1 MSKIKIYIDLWP
13 IITYFSYWLTND
25 LAHSLLKIL
34 HHWNLAYCHSSETSS
49 VADDATC
56 DPPWRHHWHSGQQKF
71 YFVQMSLEAMPVHV
85 KVIRKIFSLTNKCM
99 MRTTIN
105 CRFLIKITLQF
116 VPFFRARFHLFFFFY
131 QVPNMHVFC
140 SSGGEEAEAG
150 RIRVG

>member
-1 MSKIKIYIDLWP
+1 M
-13 IITYFSYWLTND
+13 TYFSYWLTND

-116 VPFFRARFHLFFFFY
+116 VPFFRARFHLFFSFIKS
-131 QVPNMHVFC
+131 QICMC
-140 SSGGEEAEAG
+140 SAVQEERRRRQAG
-150 RIRVG
+150 RQDQSMLKREK

>member
-1 MSKIKIYIDLWP
+1 
-13 IITYFSYWLTND
+13 
-25 LAHSLLKIL
+25 
-34 HHWNLAYCHSSETSS
+34 
-49 VADDATC
+49 
-56 DPPWRHHWHSGQQKF
+56 
-71 YFVQMSLEAMPVHV
+71 MSLEAMPVHV

-150 RIRVG
+150 RITLCFQQEYLRLPKNLMLTLHDLTKKWPKMTSNDLKLKNYRTKTPTKI

>member
-1 MSKIKIYIDLWP
+1 
-13 IITYFSYWLTND
+13 
-25 LAHSLLKIL
+25 
-34 HHWNLAYCHSSETSS
+34 
-49 VADDATC
+49 
-56 DPPWRHHWHSGQQKF
+56 
-71 YFVQMSLEAMPVHV
+71 
-85 KVIRKIFSLTNKCM
+85 

-150 RIRVG
+150 RQAGSEYAKKGKIVE